1 VFAGTQS
8 TSELYVYDKSSGARL
23 HTITLPGGTVTGGA
37 TVDNGVLYIPYGDI
51 FGGPGA
57 VGGVLA
63 MTVPVP

>member
-1 VFAGTQS
+1 MPARIVI
-8 TSELYVYDKSSGARL
+8 GAAALSLVLVAQTARAQC
-23 HTITLPGGTVTGGA
+23 PPSCTVTGGA

-63 MTVPVP
+63 MAVPVP